1 MPARLGAVRCFGY
14 ASEETIMRDYSTIFA
29 PALTSLVLAGCIEQ
43 AYQDG
48 VGLAPIDTGTSS
60 TSTGEPGTPTTS
72 GAGAD
77 GPGVQTVTGEES
89 TNPVSDGSSVTNETG
104 SSGEPV
110 NDPPTVELVA
120 DPPHLKE
127 AGASKITLMASAD
140 VVVARLSLNG
150 EQVFEGPPAKF
161 PFVYEALSAKF
172 NFPHIFDIEVE
183 DAEGVKGTDTTEL
196 TVQLPQ
202 PGIEKCLFEDS
213 GANASVTAALAYTRE
228 AIYVVGS
235 RDTGAGLKLTAWAL
249 DPDHCEVVLPGWPK
263 TLAKWTGDPD
273 LGDLNSS
280 GSAVAIDEDGNL
292 AIGGNLI
299 VDGETEPY
307 VALLTSDGARLWEKA
322 GSAGDELAGL
332 AAFTGAYSNRL
343 VGVGWR
349 RTNKNP
355 VRTDAMV
362 WTYQAFGESV
372 TTASQTLKAPF
383 LPDEKVDKSNL
394 WSEWARAVV
403 VKDGV
408 AFIAG
413 EREIADGNDV
423 IYKRSFLGKVQPL
436 GIVEPLW
443 TSWGVHA
450 INDAARSMAVCGEQL
465 VVGGWDRD
473 EPPDAKQEPLIL
485 WFAPDG
491 TFTKL
496 RPDALNWTQT
506 NGIGCDREGKIVSA
520 GARMAGDGDTQV
532 FTVPAEV
539 GQRTWYETGVV
550 GLDAA
555 GSLACDPRGF
565 CAAGGLRTIN
575 GKPYATVRVFHP

>member
-1 MPARLGAVRCFGY
+1 
-14 ASEETIMRDYSTIFA
+14 MRDHSTIFA
-29 PALTSLVLAGCIEQ
+29 PALASLVLIGCIEQ

-89 TNPVSDGSSVTNETG
+89 TSPVSDGSSATNETA

-110 NDPPTVELVA
+110 NEPPTVELVA

-127 AGASKITLMASAD
+127 AGASELKLVVSPD

-150 EQVFEGPPAKF
+150 EQVFEGPPEKF

-172 NFPHIFDIEVE
+172 NFPHTFDIEVE
-183 DAEGVKGTDTTEL
+183 DAEGLKGTDTTEL

-202 PGIEKCLFEDS
+202 PGVQKCLFKDS
-213 GANASVTAALAYTRE
+213 GATASVVAALAYTRD

-235 RDTGAGLKLTAWAL
+235 RDLGAGLKLTAWAL

-263 TLAKWTGDPD
+263 ALADWTGDPD
-273 LGDLNSS
+273 LGDFTSS
-280 GSAVAIDEDGNL
+280 GAAVAIDEDGNL
-292 AIGGNLI
+292 GIGGNLI
-299 VDGETEPY
+299 VDGEMQPY
-307 VALLTSDGARLWEKA
+307 VALLNADGARLWEKT

-355 VRTDAMV
+355 VRTDAMA

-372 TTASQTLKAPF
+372 TVASQSLKAPF
-383 LPDEKVDKSNL
+383 SPDEEPDDNN
-394 WSEWARAVV
+394 WRSEWARAVLV
-403 VKDGV
+403 QGGV
-408 AFIAG
+408 AFIVG
-413 EREIADGNDV
+413 EREFKDLQANAV
-423 IYKRSFLGKVQPL
+423 YERTFMAKLHPL
-436 GIVEPLW
+436 GSIEPLW
-443 TSWGVHA
+443 TSWGVHSV
-450 INDAARSMAVCGEQL
+450 NDAARSLAVCGEQL
-465 VVGGWDRD
+465 VTGGWDRD

-485 WFAPDG
+485 WFGGDG
-491 TFTKL
+491 SFADS
-496 RPDALNWTQT
+496 RPDALKWTQT
-506 NGIGCDREGKIVSA
+506 NGIACDREAKIVSG
-520 GARMAGDGDTQV
+520 GARLSGEADAQL
-532 FTVPAEV
+532 FTVP
-539 GQRTWYETGVV
+539 GKMGPRTWYEQGVASVDAV
-550 GLDAA
+550 GAV
-555 GSLACDPRGF
+555 ACDPRGF
-565 CAAGGLRTIN
+565 CAAGGMRTEN